1 MISGLNWPVA
11 YVIRGRACVAFPSP
25 MLFVVRAYEGSFCE
39 KFCSFIASKVKWKT
53 NTIVFTVGF
62 ISLVLHEEIG
72 SVKKPAV
79 SVEIC
84 RAQVHGSPGEGVES
98 WGRKV

>member
-1 MISGLNWPVA
+1 M
-11 YVIRGRACVAFPSP
+11 AFPP
-25 MLFVVRAYEGSFCE
+25 PVLFVVRACKGSFCE

-53 NTIVFTVGF
+53 NAIIFTVGF
-62 ISLVLHEEIG
+62 ISLVIHEEIG

-84 RAQVHGSPGEGVES
+84 RAQVHGSPREGVES
-98 WGRKV
+98 RGRKV